1 MCGGGG
7 REVKAEK
14 ILGKGKKLW
23 ERSTTEAEKEEN
35 IWRREIF
42 FTEEEKNGDR
52 RGGKYLDKE
61 SIVLLKENIL
71 RVIFFRGE
79 EKRKRKRGEVFGEG
93 TFLGERNFWEEKEN
107 EKSTWGRNCFLLP
120 FITVF
125 DILGICHEND

>member
-42 FTEEEKNGDR
+42 LPGGRKNREGKRRKDLVKGNIFWLRKNGEGK
-52 RGGKYLDKE
+52 GGKKFG
-61 SIVLLKENIL
+61 KENI
-71 RVIFFRGE
+71 F
-79 EKRKRKRGEVFGEG
+79 
-93 TFLGERNFWEEKEN
+93 
-107 EKSTWGRNCFLLP
+107 
-120 FITVF
+120 
-125 DILGICHEND
+125 